1 MSKLPQNWRIIFT
14 IAGLF
19 VLFALLWIF
28 RSIITYMI
36 IAVVLAFICE
46 PLANVLKK
54 IRLKKFV
61 LPAWFRALFSLLVF
75 VVVIGSLLLMFT
87 PLITTEME
95 LLASIDPV
103 EVTEKIQG
111 ELAENLDPA
120 ITEEIII
127 KAKEMF
133 SFEYVEGVFQ
143 QIFGYIGNFLIG
155 VFAVLFIAF
164 FLLKD
169 GFLFSRIVF
178 TITPEAHMEKIK
190 NIMDHSHKL
199 LRRYFIGLMI
209 QSLIMAT
216 MVGISLSLLG
226 VQNALLIGLF
236 AGLVNIIPYLGPWL
250 GAAIGVLIAL
260 STSIQ
265 LDFQTEVVPLLVRVV
280 LVFIVA
286 QQIDGFVVQPL
297 VLGNSVKA
305 HPLEIFIVVL
315 MAGTIGG
322 ITGMVVAIPVYT
334 ILRVVAREFLSEFRV
349 VESLTRD
356 LDDRNSR

>member
-1 MSKLPQNWRIIFT
+1 
-14 IAGLF
+14 
-19 VLFALLWIF
+19 
-28 RSIITYMI
+28 MI
-36 IAVVLAFICE
+36 GI
-46 PLANVLKK
+46 
-54 IRLKKFV
+54 
-61 LPAWFRALFSLLVF
+61 
-75 VVVIGSLLLMFT
+75 
-87 PLITTEME
+87 
-95 LLASIDPV
+95 
-103 EVTEKIQG
+103 
-111 ELAENLDPA
+111 
-120 ITEEIII
+120 
-127 KAKEMF
+127 
-133 SFEYVEGVFQ
+133 
-143 QIFGYIGNFLIG
+143 
-155 VFAVLFIAF
+155 FAVLFIAF

-178 TITPEAHMEKIK
+178 TITPEAHIEKIK
-190 NIMDHSHKL
+190 NILEHSHNL
-199 LRRYFIGLMI
+199 LRRYFIGLMV

-265 LDFQTEVVPLLVRVV
+265 LDFQTEVIPLLVRVL
-280 LVFIVA
+280 LVFVVA

-334 ILRVVAREFLSEFRV
+334 ILRVVAKEFLSEFKV
-349 VESLTRD
+349 VDSLTRD
-356 LDDRNSR
+356 LDEKKS